1 MARRKTDSTDA
12 AEPQPVTDNTADDED
27 YETLLRRTIGRLKQA
42 VFDPDTPP
50 RDLAALTRRLMEF
63 ERELERLREEG
74 NGGPGDIEEGA
85 DEEDFDPEAD
95 I

>member
-1 MARRKTDSTDA
+1 MPKRVAVPSKPDPERT
-12 AEPQPVTDNTADDED
+12 EEQLDED
-27 YETLLRRTIGRLKQA
+27 YEAVLRRTIVRLKQA

>member
-1 MARRKTDSTDA
+1 MTGKRSPEVGGTAPET
-12 AEPQPVTDNTADDED
+12 PVTGPQTGADET
-27 YETLLRRTIGRLKQA
+27 YEQLLGRTIERLKTA

-63 ERELERLREEG
+63 ERELLRLREETHD
-74 NGGPGDIEEGA
+74 GPA
-85 DEEDFDPEAD
+85 DLTEAEDETFDPED

>member
-1 MARRKTDSTDA
+1 MARRKTDNTAD
-12 AEPQPVTDNTADDED
+12 AEPQHVTDNTADDED

-74 NGGPGDIEEGA
+74 SGGPGDIEEGA
-85 DEEDFDPEAD
+85 DEEEFDPED